1 MKKLFVPLVLGLLSM
16 GIFISCGDDDDS
28 SNGPVIPANVN
39 NNRNTS
45 GPAETQSRLEF
56 PKLNSNGNSS
66 VIVHNSEL
74 NYKTGE
80 TGVNYCT
87 EWDNGIRA
95 QRWSCY
101 QLYASI
107 NYNQSENVK
116 RYDTGVPTPEIPS
129 PTGQYPNDP
138 DCTVFQFSKDPYKY
152 NGFDHGHICPS
163 ADRQRSTKCNYQTF
177 YLTNMQPQYNKFNAG
192 LWEKM
197 EQMVRTW
204 ADWSDT
210 LYVCKGGTIDKS
222 EDILKYI
229 GKDDYKIPVPK
240 YFFTAV
246 LSKTAT
252 GYKAIALFA
261 ENLDEDKSKDKIKN
275 YIMSVRELENRTG
288 IDFFCN
294 LPDQIEE
301 AVENVDIQEQA
312 SRWGL

>member
-1 MKKLFVPLVLGLLSM
+1 MVLGLLSM

-45 GPAETQSRLEF
+45 GPAEAQTRLEF

-107 NYNQSENVK
+107 NYNQKENVK
-116 RYDTGVPTPEIPS
+116 RYDTGVSTPEIPS

-138 DCTVFQFSKDPYKY
+138 DCTIFQFSKGPYKN
-152 NGFDHGHICPS
+152 NGFDHAFLYPFTYSIKPHFSHYKYKNII
-163 ADRQRSTKCNYQTF
+163 N
-177 YLTNMQPQYNKFNAG
+177 
-192 LWEKM
+192 
-197 EQMVRTW
+197 
-204 ADWSDT
+204 WSNE
-210 LYVCKGGTIDKS
+210 YRKH
-222 EDILKYI
+222 Y
-229 GKDDYKIPVPK
+229 
-240 YFFTAV
+240 
-246 LSKTAT
+246 
-252 GYKAIALFA
+252 
-261 ENLDEDKSKDKIKN
+261 
-275 YIMSVRELENRTG
+275 
-288 IDFFCN
+288 
-294 LPDQIEE
+294 
-301 AVENVDIQEQA
+301 
-312 SRWGL
+312 